1 MPSLTQFMF
10 YRERHKQSN
19 TIVTVEIPKILTRTL
34 YPLELTETNS
44 LLKTTRALNT
54 FNHQYTGN

>member
-10 YRERHKQSN
+10 YREKQKQSN
-19 TIVTVEIPKILTRTL
+19 TIVIVEIPKFLTRML
-34 YPLELTETNS
+34 YPLEFTETNS
-44 LLKTTRALNT
+44 LLKNTRVLNT